1 MQVFEQ
7 ERGRK
12 EVPAARQNHVAG
24 RQPGTGSQTARVSW
38 MGGDGGRFGIE
49 SGWNGSEAPT
59 ETARPLAN
67 SHVPAL
73 VTRAGTVC

>member
-1 MQVFEQ
+1 MQVFER

-12 EVPAARQNHVAG
+12 EVSAALQNHVAG
-24 RQPGTGSQTARVSW
+24 RQPGSGSQTARGSW
-38 MGGDGGRFGIE
+38 MGGDGGRFEIE
-49 SGWNGSEAPT
+49 SGWNGSEAPI
-59 ETARPLAN
+59 EPPLPIDK